1 MGVVEYIADWIL
13 PFVVVLSVLV
23 FIHELGHYLVAR
35 AFGVR
40 VEVFSIGF
48 GSELFGWTDHAGTR
62 WKFSLIPL
70 GGYVKMFGEMDFA
83 EEQDRPTLS
92 AEEQKVSFHHK
103 GLAQKAWIVAAGP
116 LANFILALVLLF
128 GVFAFVGAPA
138 PLAVVGGIQPDS
150 SAERAGF
157 AVGDEIVSID
167 GSAVVWFDDVRQIV
181 MARPE
186 MPLRFAV
193 RRGEQLLELSAI
205 PVAVTESVDGAAA
218 RRIGLLG
225 IKPDV
230 GRVEYQRMSV
240 LQSIVAA
247 FERSLALATRI
258 AVTVGEIVTGG
269 RGTDELGGPLRI
281 AQMSGQM
288 AQDGLVNLVFFMAAL
303 SINLGLINLLPIPML
318 DGGHLAFYAIEAI
331 RGRPLNR
338 RMLEYFFR
346 FGLVFVLMLMVLAT
360 WNDIVNM
367 EILEFFKKLM
377 S

>member
-1 MGVVEYIADWIL
+1 MGVIEYIADWIL

-23 FIHELGHYLVAR
+23 FVHELGHYLAAR

-48 GSELFGWTDHAGTR
+48 GSELFGWTDRAGTR

-83 EEQDRPTLS
+83 EEQDRPALS
-92 AEEQKVSFHHK
+92 ADERKVSFHHK
-103 GLAQKAWIVAAGP
+103 RLAQKAWIVAAGP
-116 LANFILALVLLF
+116 LANFVLALVLLF
-128 GVFAFVGAPA
+128 SVFAFVGAPS
-138 PLAVVGGIQPDS
+138 PLAFVGGIQPGS
-150 SAERAGF
+150 AAERAGF
-157 AVGDEIVSID
+157 AIGDEIVSIN
-167 GSAVVWFDDVRQIV
+167 GSPVAWFEDVRQIV
-181 MARPE
+181 MAQPDV
-186 MPLRFAV
+186 PLRFEV
-193 RRGEQLLELSAI
+193 RRGEEVLQLSAT
-205 PVAVTESVDGAAA
+205 PVAVTEAADGAAP

-225 IKPDV
+225 IKPDTAQV
-230 GRVEYQRMSV
+230 KYQRLALGDSV
-240 LQSIVAA
+240 VAA
-247 FERSLALATRI
+247 VERSVALAGRI

-269 RGTDELGGPLRI
+269 KGAEELGGPLRI
-281 AQMSGQM
+281 AQISGEM

-338 RMLEYFFR
+338 RTLEYFFR
-346 FGLVFVLMLMVLAT
+346 FGLVFVLVLMVLAT
-360 WNDIVNM
+360 WNDLVHM
-367 EILEFFKKLM
+367 EIFEFFKKLM